1 MERQFSEQEVSEII
15 RKAAER
21 QSRSDTPGRTPTGIS
36 ESELRRVAN
45 ELGIDS
51 EALQYAMGE
60 VGTGAVSD
68 TGDLGSF
75 ERTLERTID
84 GDLPEEAL
92 ALVIEEFVP
101 VSGLQGNTVTIGRAI
116 NYTSMVHLG
125 QCNVNVA
132 PRNGKTVLRVK
143 SQAFLAALPTYI
155 PAFVLSM
162 VASAITWDSGLG
174 SPGFKVLVN
183 LLLVGGLW
191 TGASLVFR
199 SMVRKTNQRVLELTD
214 RTARKLAEA
223 AMHLRG
229 RLGRTS
235 STEEE
240 GEALE
245 QER

>member
-1 MERQFSEQEVSEII
+1 MERHFSEQEVSEII

-21 QSRSDTPGRTPTGIS
+21 QSRSDTPGRTPAGIS

-51 EALQYAMGE
+51 DALQYAMGE
-60 VGTGAVSD
+60 VGTGAISD
-68 TGDLGSF
+68 TGALGSF

-84 GDLPEEAL
+84 GELPEEAL

-116 NYTSMVHLG
+116 NYTSMVRLG
-125 QCNVNVA
+125 QCNVNVS
-132 PRNGKTVLRVK
+132 PRNGRTVLRVK
-143 SQAFLAALPTYI
+143 SDASLAALAVFG
-155 PAFVLSM
+155 PAFVLSLI
-162 VASAITWDSGLG
+162 ASAITWESVPG
-174 SPGFKVLVN
+174 SPGVKALVN
-183 LLLVGGLW
+183 LLLVVAIWAG
-191 TGASLVFR
+191 SSRCFR
-199 SMVRKTNQRVLELTD
+199 SIVRKTNQRVLELTD
-214 RTARKLAEA
+214 RTARKLADA

-229 RLGRTS
+229 RLGRAS